1 MSPIK
6 YNIDKDMSSFV
17 SISLFMMNMTCMN
30 ITLQTHKFHEIH
42 SFIRFTD
49 DDDDASLWIS
59 KKWLKGN
66 WESILNVGKEK

>member
-6 YNIDKDMSSFV
+6 YNIDKDMSLFV
-17 SISLFMMNMTCMN
+17 SISLFMMNMTYMN

-49 DDDDASLWIS
+49 DDGDDGDDGDDDDASL
-59 KKWLKGN
+59 
-66 WESILNVGKEK
+66 